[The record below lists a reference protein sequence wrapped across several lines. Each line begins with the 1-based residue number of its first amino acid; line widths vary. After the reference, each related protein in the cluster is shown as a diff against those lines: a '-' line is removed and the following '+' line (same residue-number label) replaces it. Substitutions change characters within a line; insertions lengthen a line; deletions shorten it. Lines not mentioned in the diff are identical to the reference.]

1 MNILIDCLSLMTRNG
16 AAEYLRRVIEEL
28 LQSGKNNR
36 DVVFYGVYDS
46 RHGIAYD
53 DVQPDMMEQKGFVK
67 MVDIANSNLVD
78 IVDANKIDT
87 FFIGCVQVLENY
99 KELADLQC
107 RVVVVAHD
115 LSFEEIHRDDIDIYW
130 RVQNKSTASLIN
142 WLLLHKK
149 KSRTK
154 SWHIFNTVKLM
165 ERNSKA
171 IIIAVSNYTKNTILY
186 AYNLPEERIHV
197 LYSPER
203 VYNGHDG
210 EVENLELRSLI
221 DNHKPFFML
230 LGTQHPLKNTRKAI
244 NAFRRFA
251 ELYPDYYLVTAGK
264 MLDKQFVNHV
274 PLSYLS
280 EHDLQKA
287 YQSCHALIYP
297 TLFEGFGYPPVEVMR
312 YSKPVLSSNVGAVRE
327 VLADAPIYF
336 SPLYEADIFQ
346 ALCSFVN
353 TDYSALQA
361 ACRRQY
367 EKISIRQH
375 DDLMTLLNLILCK

>member
-16 AAEYLRRVIEEL
+16 AAEYLRRIIVEL
-28 LQSGKNNR
+28 LAVADGR
-36 DVVFYGVYDS
+36 PEIHFYGVFDS

-53 DVQPDMMEQKGFVK
+53 DAQPDMMEHKGFVK

-203 VYNGHDG
+203 IYNGHDG
-210 EVENLELRSLI
+210 EVENQELRSLI
-221 DNHKPFFML
+221 NNHKHYFML
-230 LGTQHPLKNTRKAI
+230 LGVQHPLKNTSKAI
-244 NAFRRFA
+244 HAFRRFT
-251 ELYPDYYLVTAGK
+251 ELYPGYYLVTAGK
-264 MLDKQFVNHV
+264 MLNKQFDNHV
-274 PLSYLS
+274 SLSYLS

-287 YQSCHALIYP
+287 YQACHGLIYP

-312 YSKPVLSSNVGAVRE
+312 YGKPVLSSNVGAVRE

-346 ALCSFVN
+346 ALCTFVN
-353 TDYSALQA
+353 TNYSTLQTV
-361 ACRRQY
+361 CFRQY
-367 EKISIRQH
+367 EKISARQH
-375 DDLMTLLNLILCK
+375 DDLKTLLNLILCK